1 MAATFNESQQI
12 DYLWKKLG
20 YGVAKTA
27 GTTGAGAK
35 QAYNESIASPLL
47 YRGDLI
53 WTQSG
58 SIPASPPSSTTDIIQ
73 VYKDGGGAGY
83 SPTVECS
90 EDLTSPDNQT
100 WLTNLTNWVPTQFG
114 DNYLIQVYAANVGVT
129 TPQTSG
135 TKLFQSGSGNDDTW
149 FFDYQAG
156 VLNFNGANIPSV
168 ITGGVT
174 GKSIYIVGYR
184 YVGVVGLSG
193 GAATGASI
201 SNGSSNVDVV
211 SSGGNVTVGVY
222 GTGNV
227 AVFANTGTYVN
238 GVVSATGNITG
249 NYILGNVVLIN
260 GQSLSPSKVFN
271 GISEANIGTANGN
284 ANISINGTGNVAVF
298 ANTGAYVTGVVSAS
312 GNVAGNYFIGNGSQ
326 LTGISLTSTRIFNGN
341 SEANIGTANGNANIS
356 INGTSNVAVFANTG
370 AYVTGVVSAS
380 GNVTG
385 NYILGNVVLINGV
398 SLSPS
403 KIFNGTSEANIG
415 TANGNANISINGTS
429 NVAVFADTGAYI
441 AGLLSATG
449 NILGGNVISNAV
461 ISALGNIISSSII
474 SALGNVYGGNILTG
488 GIVSATGNV
497 TGNNLNAA
505 GLSLSS
511 NVVSELNVTSNIAGG
526 NITTPGLISA
536 AGNIAGNYFIGNGVA
551 LTSTLV
557 DRGSDANNWNTI
569 TQMGVYTVNRTS
581 WAGTTNTPLDSQVF
595 VGLLEVKNST
605 NMAIEQTFYPG
616 TVDSANVKMQWVRSY
631 WNGTWLPWVLMTND
645 GQTVSGGE
653 FS

>member
-1 MAATFNESQQI
+1 MAATFNESQQL

-58 SIPASPPSSTTDIIQ
+58 SIPTSPPSNTSDIVQ
-73 VYKDGGGAGY
+73 VYKDGGGGGY

-100 WLTNLTNWVPTQFG
+100 WLTNLTNWIPTQFG
-114 DNYLIQVYAANVGVT
+114 DNYLIQVYAANVGVNN
-129 TPQTSG
+129 PQTSG

-168 ITGGVT
+168 IAGGVT

-184 YVGVVGLSG
+184 YVGIVGLSG

-201 SNGSSNVDVV
+201 SNGSSNVNVV
-211 SSGGNVTVGVY
+211 SSGGNVTVGIG

-227 AVFANTGTYVN
+227 AVFSTTGEYLT
-238 GVVSATGNITG
+238 GELSATGNVTGGNLITGGLVSAAGNVTG
-249 NYILGNVVLIN
+249 NYILGNAVLVN
-260 GQSLSPSKVFN
+260 GVSLSPNKIFN

-298 ANTGAYVTGVVSAS
+298 A
-312 GNVAGNYFIGNGSQ
+312 
-326 LTGISLTSTRIFNGN
+326 
-341 SEANIGTANGNANIS
+341 
-356 INGTSNVAVFANTG
+356 
-370 AYVTGVVSAS
+370 
-380 GNVTG
+380 
-385 NYILGNVVLINGV
+385 
-398 SLSPS
+398 
-403 KIFNGTSEANIG
+403 
-415 TANGNANISINGTS
+415 
-429 NVAVFADTGAYI
+429 DTGAYI
-441 AGLLSATG
+441 TGLLSATG
-449 NILGGNVISNAV
+449 NILGNNVISNSM
-461 ISALGNIISSSII
+461 ISALGNIISNNII
-474 SALGNVYGGNILTG
+474 SALGNVYGANILT
-488 GIVSATGNV
+488 
-497 TGNNLNAA
+497 A
-505 GLSLSS
+505 GM
-511 NVVSELNVTSNIAGG
+511 V
-526 NITTPGLISA
+526 SA
-536 AGNIAGNYFIGNGVA
+536 AGNVIGNNFAGKTLTINSIASDDSSYIAIEDGLNVFGEISAVGNIMANTFVGNGVG

-557 DRGSDANNWNTI
+557 DRGSDDNNWNLI

-616 TVDSANVKMQWVRSY
+616 TIDNTDVKMQWTRTY
-631 WNGTWLPWVLMTND
+631 WNGTWVPWVLMTND
-645 GQTVSGGE
+645 GQTLSGGE

>member
-58 SIPASPPSSTTDIIQ
+58 SIPASPPSNTDSIVQ
-73 VYKDGGGAGY
+73 VYKDGGGGGY

-100 WLTNLTNWVPTQFG
+100 WLTNLTNWIPTQFG
-114 DNYLIQVYAANVGVT
+114 DNYLIQVYAANVGVNN
-129 TPQTSG
+129 PQTVG

-193 GAATGASI
+193 GAATGTSI
-201 SNGSSNVDVV
+201 SNGSSNVNVV
-211 SSGGNVTVGVY
+211 SSGGNVTVGVG

-238 GVVSATGNITG
+238 GVVSATGNVTG
-249 NYILGNVVLIN
+249 NYILGNVVLVN

-271 GISEANIGTANGN
+271 GI
-284 ANISINGTGNVAVF
+284 
-298 ANTGAYVTGVVSAS
+298 
-312 GNVAGNYFIGNGSQ
+312 
-326 LTGISLTSTRIFNGN
+326 

-380 GNVTG
+380 GNVSGNYFIGNGSQLTGISLTSTKIFNGNSEANIGTANGNANISIDGTSNVAVFANTGAYVTGVVSASGNVSG
-385 NYILGNVVLINGV
+385 NYILGNVVLVNGV

-449 NILGGNVISNAV
+449 NIFGGNIISNAM
-461 ISALGNIISSSII
+461 ISALGNIISNSII

-488 GIVSATGNV
+488 GVVSATGNV
-497 TGNNLNAA
+497 IGNNLNAA

-526 NITTPGLISA
+526 NITTPGSISA
-536 AGNIAGNYFIGNGVA
+536 AGNISANYFIGNGVA

-581 WAGTTNTPLDSQVF
+581 WAGTTNTPLDSQIF

-616 TVDSANVKMQWVRSY
+616 TVDSTNVKMQWTRTY

-645 GQTVSGGE
+645 GQTLSGGE